1 MRQFTYARPASAADA
16 VSQFRDGAAYLGGGT
31 NLVDLMRL
39 GVTAPDHVIDVTGA
53 LSDKIAAGQDGG
65 LTIGAGARNSDLASH
80 PLVRERYPVLAR
92 AVLNGA
98 SGQIRNAATTA
109 GNLLQRTRCPY
120 FQDVAMPCNKRS
132 PGTGCQA
139 TARGADTEH
148 LAIFGHSPFCVATH
162 PSDLAVALTALNA
175 RVRVVGPA
183 GGSTGKGLD
192 PAGASQNRGR
202 WIELPGLHRLPGGLP
217 DQDTTLRPGE
227 LITAVELPPPPGG
240 RQEYRKVRE
249 RASFAFALV
258 SVAVLLDV
266 GPDGRVR
273 DCRIALGGVAHA
285 PWRAHAAERVLL
297 GVPPSAE
304 VFARAADAELRYAR
318 PLPGN
323 AYKVTLARNLIT
335 SVLEEL
341 ASAGGAA

>member
-1 MRQFTYARPASAADA
+1 MRQFTFVRAGSPREAA
-16 VSQFRDGAAYLGGGT
+16 SQFRDGAAYLGGGT

-39 GVTAPDHVIDVTGA
+39 GVTTPAHVIDVTGA
-53 LSDKIAAGQDGG
+53 LSREIRATDGGG
-65 LTIGAGARNSDLASH
+65 LTIGAGVRNSDLASH
-80 PLVRERYPVLAR
+80 PLVRQRYPMLAR

-98 SGQIRNAATTA
+98 SGQIRNAATTG

-120 FQDVAMPCNKRS
+120 FQDITMPCNKRS
-132 PGTGCQA
+132 PGSGCQA
-139 TARGADTEH
+139 TAPGADTEH

-175 RVRVVGPA
+175 RVRVVGQ
-183 GGSTGKGLD
+183 D
-192 PAGASQNRGR
+192 RGR
-202 WIELPGLHRLPGGLP
+202 WIEMPGLHRLPGGVP
-217 DQDTTLRPGE
+217 EQDTTLTPGE
-227 LITAVELPPPPGG
+227 LITEVELPPPAGG
-240 RQEYRKVRE
+240 NQTPARQTYRKVRE

-258 SVAVLLDV
+258 SVAALLDV
-266 GPDGRVR
+266 GADGRVR

-285 PWRAHAAERVLL
+285 PWRASAAERVLL
-297 GVPPSAE
+297 GVPPGAE

-318 PLPGN
+318 PLPDN

-341 ASAGGAA
+341 TP